1 MLTAIDQIANQN
13 HLQMIKAAVPYL
25 HAREQRFI
33 AIYAKLLELQN
44 IMSFYS
50 GNETEISSCSLEQE
64 PANTVDILSDIRN
77 YCDPAEQEMIDHCL
91 QILTAME
98 LYSTMSQQPESN
110 FPQQTAGHYPSCE

>member
-50 GNETEISSCSLEQE
+50 GNTAEISSCSLDQE
-64 PANTVDILSDIRN
+64 PASTAEILSDIRN
-77 YCDPAEQEMIDHCL
+77 YCDPSEQEIIDHCL
-91 QILTAME
+91 QIITAME
-98 LYSTMSQQPESN
+98 LYSAMSQQPEVQN
-110 FPQQTAGHYPSCE
+110 